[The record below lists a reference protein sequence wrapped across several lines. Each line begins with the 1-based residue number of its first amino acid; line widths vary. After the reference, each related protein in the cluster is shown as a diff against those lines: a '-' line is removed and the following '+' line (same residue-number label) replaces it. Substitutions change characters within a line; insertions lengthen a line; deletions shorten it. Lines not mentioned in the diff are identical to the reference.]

1 MRGRRWSMPGNALLV
16 LLVLAACTSGRPSVA
31 STAPVVRATITNQVN
46 SRGAVSAG
54 ASQNLG
60 FAKGGRLT
68 SLKVEVGDHVVAGQ
82 VLAKIDTYA
91 ARQVL
96 KQQRANLAAQQA
108 ALDRIIANPAVSGA
122 RATLTQS
129 QVILTATRRQVSA
142 VSTADDS
149 AITRARAQLRAART
163 AKQKA
168 SDALDAARDACKVPD
183 PHPAAR
189 TPPPTSAARTPP
201 PTSAALTPPPTSAA
215 LTPPPTSAALT
226 PPPTSAAPTP
236 PPTSAAPTPPPT
248 SAALTPPA
256 TPSTCGVQVAMAS
269 SAQASAEQG
278 VEAAKT
284 TLAAAEQKK
293 KVDAAAGQV
302 SVETSRQ
309 SVVSARNALN
319 SASSDRPHA
328 IDQQL
333 ALVDAAEALV
343 RSAQKDVDDGTL
355 TAPADGVISAINGV
369 VGEYLSPTS
378 GTTALA
384 PGSHAAIPGSAS
396 AGGAAGA
403 AATGTT
409 ATRPGDSQFVVL
421 SSLKGFQA
429 VIPFEESDAAKIAP
443 EQLVSVSFDAIPG
456 LIESGTVVSVAPSA
470 TAIAGVIS
478 YYVTIDLEDADS
490 RLRDGQTARAEVI
503 TAERTNVLSVPN
515 AAVRRQGDTDTVV
528 VVDPDGRQRVV
539 TFQPG
544 LVGAD
549 RTEVLSGLS
558 EGQRVVVSPGG

>member
-1 MRGRRWSMPGNALLV
+1 
-16 LLVLAACTSGRPSVA
+16 
-31 STAPVVRATITNQVN
+31 
-46 SRGAVSAG
+46 
-54 ASQNLG
+54 
-60 FAKGGRLT
+60 
-68 SLKVEVGDHVVAGQ
+68 
-82 VLAKIDTYA
+82 
-91 ARQVL
+91 
-96 KQQRANLAAQQA
+96 
-108 ALDRIIANPAVSGA
+108 
-122 RATLTQS
+122 
-129 QVILTATRRQVSA
+129 
-142 VSTADDS
+142 
-149 AITRARAQLRAART
+149 
-163 AKQKA
+163 
-168 SDALDAARDACKVPD
+168 
-183 PHPAAR
+183 
-189 TPPPTSAARTPP
+189 
-201 PTSAALTPPPTSAA
+201 
-215 LTPPPTSAALT
+215 
-226 PPPTSAAPTP
+226 
-236 PPTSAAPTPPPT
+236 
-248 SAALTPPA
+248 
-256 TPSTCGVQVAMAS
+256 MAS

-278 VEAAKT
+278 VEAART
-284 TLAAAEQKK
+284 TLVAAGQKK

-309 SVVSARNALN
+309 SVVGARNALN

-333 ALVDAAEALV
+333 ALVSGAEALV
-343 RSAQKDVDDGTL
+343 RSAQKEVDDGTL

-369 VGEYLSPTS
+369 VGEYLSASS

-396 AGGAAGA
+396 AGGAPGA

-409 ATRPGDSQFVVL
+409 ATRPGGSQFLVL
-421 SSLKGFQA
+421 SSVKGFQA

-443 EQLVSVSFDAIPG
+443 EQRVSVSFDAIPG
-456 LIESGTVVSVAPSA
+456 LIESGSVVSVAPSA

-478 YYVTIDLEDADS
+478 YYVTIGLEAADS

-515 AAVRRQGDTDTVV
+515 GAVRRQGDTDTVI

-544 LVGAD
+544 IVGAD

>member
-1 MRGRRWSMPGNALLV
+1 MRGRRWSVPVNALLV
-16 LLVLAACTSGRPSVA
+16 LLVLAACSSGRPSVA
-31 STAPVVRATITNQVN
+31 STAPVARATITDQVN
-46 SRGAVSAG
+46 SSGAVSAG

-60 FAKGGRLT
+60 FAKGGQLT

-142 VSTADDS
+142 VSAADDS

-168 SDALDAARDACKVPD
+168 NDALDAARDACKVPD
-183 PHPAAR
+183 PPPAAR

-201 PTSAALTPPPTSAA
+201 PTSAAR
-215 LTPPPTSAALT
+215 T

-236 PPTSAAPTPPPT
+236 PPTSAAP
-248 SAALTPPA
+248 TPPA

-269 SAQASAEQG
+269 SAQASAQQG

-284 TLAAAEQKK
+284 TLAAAEQEK
-293 KVDAAAGQV
+293 KVDAAAGKV

-309 SVVSARNALN
+309 SVVTAQNALN

-369 VGEYLSPTS
+369 VGEYLSPSS

-396 AGGAAGA
+396 AGDAAGA

-409 ATRPGDSQFVVL
+409 ATRPGGSQFVVL
-421 SSLKGFQA
+421 SSVKGFQA

-456 LIESGTVVSVAPSA
+456 LIESGTVVAVAPSA

-490 RLRDGQTARAEVI
+490 RLKDGQTARAEVI

-558 EGQRVVVSPGG
+558 EGQRVVVSPSG

>member
-1 MRGRRWSMPGNALLV
+1 MRGRRWATPVNVVLV
-16 LLVLAACTSGRPSVA
+16 LLVLAACSSGRPSVA
-31 STAPVVRATITNQVN
+31 STAPVARATITNQVN
-46 SRGAVSAG
+46 SSGAVSAG

-168 SDALDAARDACKVPD
+168 NDALDAARDACKVPD
-183 PHPAAR
+183 PPPAAR
-189 TPPPTSAARTPP
+189 
-201 PTSAALTPPPTSAA
+201 
-215 LTPPPTSAALT
+215 T

-248 SAALTPPA
+248 SAAPTPPA

-284 TLAAAEQKK
+284 TLAAAGQKK
-293 KVDAAAGQV
+293 KVDAAAGLV

-343 RSAQKDVDDGTL
+343 RSAQKDVNDGTL

-369 VGEYLSPTS
+369 VGEYLSPSS

-409 ATRPGDSQFVVL
+409 ATRPGGSQFVVL
-421 SSLKGFQA
+421 SSVKGFQA

-515 AAVRRQGDTDTVV
+515 AAIRRRGDTDTVV

>member
-1 MRGRRWSMPGNALLV
+1 MSANALLV

-31 STAPVVRATITNQVN
+31 STAPVARGTITKQVG
-46 SRGAVSAG
+46 SSGAVSAG
-54 ASQNLG
+54 ASQNMG
-60 FAKGGRLT
+60 FVKGGRLT
-68 SLKVEVGDHVVAGQ
+68 SLKVEVGDHVTAGQ

-96 KQQRANLAAQQA
+96 KQQKANLAAQQA

-122 RATLTQS
+122 EATLS
-129 QVILTATRRQVSA
+129 QARVILTATRRQVSA

-149 AITRARAQLRAART
+149 AIDRARAQLHAARRSEG
-163 AKQKA
+163 KA
-168 SDALDAARDACKVPD
+168 DDAVDAAQEACEVPG
-183 PHPAAR
+183 
-189 TPPPTSAARTPP
+189 
-201 PTSAALTPPPTSAA
+201 
-215 LTPPPTSAALT
+215 
-226 PPPTSAAPTP
+226 
-236 PPTSAAPTPPPT
+236 
-248 SAALTPPA
+248 TPPA
-256 TPSTCGVQVAMAS
+256 TCASQVATAS
-269 SAQASAEQG
+269 SAQASADQG

-284 TLAAAEQKK
+284 TLVAAEQKK

-302 SVETSRQ
+302 SAETSRQ

-333 ALVDAAEALV
+333 ALVSAAEALV

-355 TAPADGVISAINGV
+355 TAPAVGVISAINGV
-369 VGEYLSPTS
+369 VGEYLSPSS

-384 PGSHAAIPGSAS
+384 PGSRAAIPGSAS
-396 AGGAAGA
+396 AGGPAVTGA
-403 AATGTT
+403 T
-409 ATRPGDSQFVVL
+409 APRPGGTQFLVL
-421 SSLKGFQA
+421 SSIKGFEA
-429 VIPFEESDAAKIAP
+429 VIPFEESDAAKIAAK
-443 EQLVSVSFDAIPG
+443 QRVSVSFDAIPG
-456 LIESGTVVSVAPSA
+456 LTEGGTVVSVAPSA

-478 YYVTIDLEDADS
+478 YYVTIRLDDADP

-515 AAVRRQGDTDTVV
+515 GAVRRQGDTDTVI
-528 VVDPDGRQRVV
+528 VVDPDGRQLIV

-558 EGQRVVVSPGG
+558 EGQRVVVSPGR

>member
-1 MRGRRWSMPGNALLV
+1 MSVNALLV

-31 STAPVVRATITNQVN
+31 STAPVALATITNQVN

-68 SLKVEVGDHVVAGQ
+68 SLKVEVGDQVVAGQ
-82 VLAKIDTYA
+82 VLAKVDTYA

-149 AITRARAQLRAART
+149 AITRARAQLRAVRT

-168 SDALDAARDACKVPD
+168 NDALDAVRDACKVPD
-183 PHPAAR
+183 PPPAASTR
-189 TPPPTSAARTPP
+189 PPTSATPTRP
-201 PTSAALTPPPTSAA
+201 PTSATPTSPPTSA
-215 LTPPPTSAALT
+215 TPTS
-226 PPPTSAAPTP
+226 PPTSAAPTP

-248 SAALTPPA
+248 SAALTPSA
-256 TPSTCGVQVAMAS
+256 TPSTCSAQVAMAS
-269 SAQASAEQG
+269 SAQASAAQG

-284 TLAAAEQKK
+284 TLVAAGQKK

-309 SVVSARNALN
+309 SVVGARNALN
-319 SASSDRPHA
+319 SASSDRPHL

-333 ALVDAAEALV
+333 ALVGGAEALV

-369 VGEYLSPTS
+369 VGEYLSPS
-378 GTTALA
+378 NETTALA

-409 ATRPGDSQFVVL
+409 ATRPGGSQFLVL
-421 SSLKGFQA
+421 SSVEDFQA

-443 EQLVSVSFDAIPG
+443 EQRVSVSFDAIPG

-478 YYVTIDLEDADS
+478 YYVTIGLEDADS

-515 AAVRRQGDTDTVV
+515 GAVRRQGDTDTVI

-544 LVGAD
+544 IVGAD
-549 RTEVLSGLS
+549 RTEVLSGLT

>member
-16 LLVLAACTSGRPSVA
+16 LLVLAACSSGRPSVA
-31 STAPVVRATITNQVN
+31 STAPVARATITDQVN
-46 SRGAVSAG
+46 SSGAVSAG

-60 FAKGGRLT
+60 FAKGGQLT

-142 VSTADDS
+142 VSAADDS

-168 SDALDAARDACKVPD
+168 NDALDAARDACKVPD
-183 PHPAAR
+183 PPPAAR

-201 PTSAALTPPPTSAA
+201 PTSAAR
-215 LTPPPTSAALT
+215 T

-236 PPTSAAPTPPPT
+236 PPTSAAP
-248 SAALTPPA
+248 TPPA

-269 SAQASAEQG
+269 SAQASAQQG

-284 TLAAAEQKK
+284 TLAAAEQEK
-293 KVDAAAGQV
+293 KVDAAAGKV

-309 SVVSARNALN
+309 SVVTAQNALN

-369 VGEYLSPTS
+369 VGEYLSPSS

-396 AGGAAGA
+396 AGDAAGA

-409 ATRPGDSQFVVL
+409 ATRPGGSQFVVL
-421 SSLKGFQA
+421 SSVKGFQA

-456 LIESGTVVSVAPSA
+456 LIESGTVVAVAPSA

-490 RLRDGQTARAEVI
+490 RLKDGQTARAEVI

-558 EGQRVVVSPGG
+558 EGQRVVVSPSG

>member
-1 MRGRRWSMPGNALLV
+1 
-16 LLVLAACTSGRPSVA
+16 
-31 STAPVVRATITNQVN
+31 
-46 SRGAVSAG
+46 
-54 ASQNLG
+54 
-60 FAKGGRLT
+60 
-68 SLKVEVGDHVVAGQ
+68 
-82 VLAKIDTYA
+82 
-91 ARQVL
+91 
-96 KQQRANLAAQQA
+96 
-108 ALDRIIANPAVSGA
+108 
-122 RATLTQS
+122 
-129 QVILTATRRQVSA
+129 
-142 VSTADDS
+142 
-149 AITRARAQLRAART
+149 
-163 AKQKA
+163 
-168 SDALDAARDACKVPD
+168 
-183 PHPAAR
+183 
-189 TPPPTSAARTPP
+189 
-201 PTSAALTPPPTSAA
+201 
-215 LTPPPTSAALT
+215 
-226 PPPTSAAPTP
+226 
-236 PPTSAAPTPPPT
+236 
-248 SAALTPPA
+248 
-256 TPSTCGVQVAMAS
+256 MAS
-269 SAQASAEQG
+269 SAQASAAQG

-284 TLAAAEQKK
+284 TLTAAQQKK

-302 SVETSRQ
+302 SVETSRA
-309 SVVSARNALN
+309 SVVAAQNALN
-319 SASSDRPHA
+319 SASADRPHA

-369 VGEYLSPTS
+369 VGEYLSPSS

-409 ATRPGDSQFVVL
+409 ATRPGGSQFVVL
-421 SSLKGFQA
+421 SSVKGFQA

>member
-1 MRGRRWSMPGNALLV
+1 
-16 LLVLAACTSGRPSVA
+16 
-31 STAPVVRATITNQVN
+31 APVARATITNQVN
-46 SRGAVSAG
+46 SSGAVSAG

-129 QVILTATRRQVSA
+129 RVILTATRRQVSA

-168 SDALDAARDACKVPD
+168 NDALDAARDACNVPD
-183 PHPAAR
+183 PPPAAR
-189 TPPPTSAARTPP
+189 TPPPTSAGRTPP
-201 PTSAALTPPPTSAA
+201 PTSAAR
-215 LTPPPTSAALT
+215 T

-248 SAALTPPA
+248 SAAPTPPA

-284 TLAAAEQKK
+284 TLAAAEQEK

-309 SVVSARNALN
+309 SVVTAQNALN

-369 VGEYLSPTS
+369 VGEYLSPSS

-409 ATRPGDSQFVVL
+409 ATRPGGSQFVVL
-421 SSLKGFQA
+421 SSVKGFQA

>member
-189 TPPPTSAARTPP
+189 TPPPTSAA
-201 PTSAALTPPPTSAA
+201 LTPPPTSAA
-215 LTPPPTSAALT
+215 LTPPPTSAARTPPPTSAART

-236 PPTSAAPTPPPT
+236 PPTSAAP
-248 SAALTPPA
+248 TPPA

-269 SAQASAEQG
+269 SAQASAAQG

>member
-1 MRGRRWSMPGNALLV
+1 MRGRRWSVPVNALLV
-16 LLVLAACTSGRPSVA
+16 LLVLAACSSGRPSVA
-31 STAPVVRATITNQVN
+31 STAPVARATITDQVN
-46 SRGAVSAG
+46 SSGAVSAG

-60 FAKGGRLT
+60 FAKGGQLT

-142 VSTADDS
+142 VSAADDS

-168 SDALDAARDACKVPD
+168 NDALDAARDACKVPD
-183 PHPAAR
+183 PPPAAR

-201 PTSAALTPPPTSAA
+201 PTSAARTPPPTSAA
-215 LTPPPTSAALT
+215 RT

-236 PPTSAAPTPPPT
+236 PPTSAAP
-248 SAALTPPA
+248 TPPA

-269 SAQASAEQG
+269 SAQASAQQG

-284 TLAAAEQKK
+284 TLAAAEQEK
-293 KVDAAAGQV
+293 KVDAAAGKV

-309 SVVSARNALN
+309 SVVTAQNALN

-369 VGEYLSPTS
+369 VGEYLSPSS

-396 AGGAAGA
+396 AGDAAGA

-409 ATRPGDSQFVVL
+409 ATRPGGSQFVVL
-421 SSLKGFQA
+421 SSVKGFQA

-456 LIESGTVVSVAPSA
+456 LIESGTVVAVAPSA

-490 RLRDGQTARAEVI
+490 RLKDGQTARAEVI

-558 EGQRVVVSPGG
+558 EGQRVVVSPSG

>member
-1 MRGRRWSMPGNALLV
+1 
-16 LLVLAACTSGRPSVA
+16 
-31 STAPVVRATITNQVN
+31 
-46 SRGAVSAG
+46 
-54 ASQNLG
+54 
-60 FAKGGRLT
+60 
-68 SLKVEVGDHVVAGQ
+68 
-82 VLAKIDTYA
+82 
-91 ARQVL
+91 
-96 KQQRANLAAQQA
+96 
-108 ALDRIIANPAVSGA
+108 
-122 RATLTQS
+122 
-129 QVILTATRRQVSA
+129 
-142 VSTADDS
+142 
-149 AITRARAQLRAART
+149 
-163 AKQKA
+163 
-168 SDALDAARDACKVPD
+168 
-183 PHPAAR
+183 
-189 TPPPTSAARTPP
+189 
-201 PTSAALTPPPTSAA
+201 
-215 LTPPPTSAALT
+215 
-226 PPPTSAAPTP
+226 
-236 PPTSAAPTPPPT
+236 
-248 SAALTPPA
+248 
-256 TPSTCGVQVAMAS
+256 MAS

-284 TLAAAEQKK
+284 TLAAAEQEK

-309 SVVSARNALN
+309 SVVTAQNALN

-369 VGEYLSPTS
+369 VGEYLSPSS

-409 ATRPGDSQFVVL
+409 ATRPGGSQFVVL
-421 SSLKGFQA
+421 SSVKGFQA

-544 LVGAD
+544 LMGAD

>member
-1 MRGRRWSMPGNALLV
+1 
-16 LLVLAACTSGRPSVA
+16 
-31 STAPVVRATITNQVN
+31 
-46 SRGAVSAG
+46 
-54 ASQNLG
+54 
-60 FAKGGRLT
+60 
-68 SLKVEVGDHVVAGQ
+68 
-82 VLAKIDTYA
+82 
-91 ARQVL
+91 
-96 KQQRANLAAQQA
+96 
-108 ALDRIIANPAVSGA
+108 
-122 RATLTQS
+122 
-129 QVILTATRRQVSA
+129 
-142 VSTADDS
+142 
-149 AITRARAQLRAART
+149 
-163 AKQKA
+163 
-168 SDALDAARDACKVPD
+168 
-183 PHPAAR
+183 
-189 TPPPTSAARTPP
+189 
-201 PTSAALTPPPTSAA
+201 
-215 LTPPPTSAALT
+215 
-226 PPPTSAAPTP
+226 
-236 PPTSAAPTPPPT
+236 
-248 SAALTPPA
+248 
-256 TPSTCGVQVAMAS
+256 MAS
-269 SAQASAEQG
+269 SAQASAQQG

-284 TLAAAEQKK
+284 TLAAAEQEK
-293 KVDAAAGQV
+293 KVDAAAGKV

-309 SVVSARNALN
+309 SVVTAQNALN

-369 VGEYLSPTS
+369 VGEYLSPSS

-396 AGGAAGA
+396 AGDAAGA

-409 ATRPGDSQFVVL
+409 ATRPGGSQFVVL
-421 SSLKGFQA
+421 SSVKGFQA

-456 LIESGTVVSVAPSA
+456 LIESGTVVAVAPSA

-490 RLRDGQTARAEVI
+490 RLKDGQTARAEVI

-558 EGQRVVVSPGG
+558 EGQRVVVSPSG

>member
-1 MRGRRWSMPGNALLV
+1 
-16 LLVLAACTSGRPSVA
+16 
-31 STAPVVRATITNQVN
+31 
-46 SRGAVSAG
+46 
-54 ASQNLG
+54 
-60 FAKGGRLT
+60 
-68 SLKVEVGDHVVAGQ
+68 
-82 VLAKIDTYA
+82 
-91 ARQVL
+91 
-96 KQQRANLAAQQA
+96 
-108 ALDRIIANPAVSGA
+108 
-122 RATLTQS
+122 
-129 QVILTATRRQVSA
+129 
-142 VSTADDS
+142 
-149 AITRARAQLRAART
+149 
-163 AKQKA
+163 
-168 SDALDAARDACKVPD
+168 
-183 PHPAAR
+183 
-189 TPPPTSAARTPP
+189 
-201 PTSAALTPPPTSAA
+201 
-215 LTPPPTSAALT
+215 
-226 PPPTSAAPTP
+226 
-236 PPTSAAPTPPPT
+236 
-248 SAALTPPA
+248 
-256 TPSTCGVQVAMAS
+256 MAS

-284 TLAAAEQKK
+284 TLDAAEQEK

-309 SVVSARNALN
+309 SVVTAQNALN

-333 ALVDAAEALV
+333 ALVDAAEPLV

-355 TAPADGVISAINGV
+355 TAPADGIISAINGV
-369 VGEYLSPTS
+369 VGEYLSPSS

-409 ATRPGDSQFVVL
+409 ATRPGGSQFVVL
-421 SSLKGFQA
+421 SSVKGYQA

-544 LVGAD
+544 LMGAD

>member
-1 MRGRRWSMPGNALLV
+1 MRGRRWSMSVNALLV
-16 LLVLAACTSGRPSVA
+16 LLLLAACSSGRPSVA
-31 STAPVVRATITNQVN
+31 STAPVARATITNQVN
-46 SRGAVSAG
+46 SSGAVSAG
-54 ASQNLG
+54 ASENLG

-68 SLKVEVGDHVVAGQ
+68 SLRVEVGDHVVAGQ

-142 VSTADDS
+142 VSTADDA

-168 SDALDAARDACKVPD
+168 NDALDAVRDACKVPD
-183 PHPAAR
+183 PPPATH
-189 TPPPTSAARTPP
+189 TPPPTSATHTPP
-201 PTSAALTPPPTSAA
+201 PTSATPTA
-215 LTPPPTSAALT
+215 
-226 PPPTSAAPTP
+226 PPTSAAPTP
-236 PPTSAAPTPPPT
+236 S
-248 SAALTPPA
+248 A
-256 TPSTCGVQVAMAS
+256 TPNTCGAQVAMAS
-269 SAQASAEQG
+269 SAQASAAQG

-284 TLAAAEQKK
+284 TLVAAGQKK

-309 SVVSARNALN
+309 SVVGARNALN

-333 ALVDAAEALV
+333 ALVSAAEALV

-369 VGEYLSPTS
+369 VGEYLSPS
-378 GTTALA
+378 NGTTALA

-409 ATRPGDSQFVVL
+409 ATRPGGSQFLVL
-421 SSLKGFQA
+421 SSVKDFQA

-443 EQLVSVSFDAIPG
+443 EQRVSVSFDAIPG

-470 TAIAGVIS
+470 IAIAGVIS
-478 YYVTIDLEDADS
+478 YYVTIGLEDADS

-515 AAVRRQGDTDTVV
+515 GAVRRQGDTDTVI

-544 LVGAD
+544 IVGAD